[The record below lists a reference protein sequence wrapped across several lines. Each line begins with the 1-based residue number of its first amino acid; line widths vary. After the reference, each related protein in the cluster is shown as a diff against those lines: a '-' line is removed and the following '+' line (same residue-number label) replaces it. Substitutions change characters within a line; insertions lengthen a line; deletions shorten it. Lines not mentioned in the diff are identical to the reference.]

1 MATVV
6 VCGFIIIPGSP
17 VPLVVVMRLGGR
29 ESMGGNKSLAHNAP
43 HGPHSMHAPA
53 FTKTAMHDES
63 EGDTG
68 ASDAQELE
76 HARVVEPLT

>member
-1 MATVV
+1 
-6 VCGFIIIPGSP
+6 
-17 VPLVVVMRLGGR
+17 
-29 ESMGGNKSLAHNAP
+29 MGGNKSLAHNAP